1 MKNLIN
7 NFKYRLSFLFVL
19 AVNALVFSQ
28 DWEDGGDPPPPTTHG
43 DGSPASPIDGYIF
56 SQFEGGDDLPPPPE
70 GDGSPASPI
79 DDYIIY
85 LAIVGLFV
93 IYYTYKKSNRLVK
106 N

>member
-1 MKNLIN
+1 MKYLYKISLILTV
-7 NFKYRLSFLFVL
+7 FISFIAN
-19 AVNALVFSQ
+19 AV
-28 DWEDGGDPPPPTTHG
+28 PPCPGCGAG
-43 DGSPASPIDGYIF
+43 DGA
-56 SQFEGGDDLPPPPE
+56 GGVTP
-70 GDGSPASPI
+70 GAPASPI

>member
-1 MKNLIN
+1 MMMNIIN
-7 NFKYRLSFLFVL
+7 NLKYRLSFLFVL
-19 AVNALVFSQ
+19 AVNVL
-28 DWEDGGDPPPPTTHG
+28 
-43 DGSPASPIDGYIF
+43 IF
-56 SQFEGGDDLPPPPE
+56 SQFEGGGNPPPPPE

-79 DDYIIY
+79 DGYIIY

>member
-19 AVNALVFSQ
+19 AVNVL
-28 DWEDGGDPPPPTTHG
+28 
-43 DGSPASPIDGYIF
+43 IF
-56 SQFEGGDDLPPPPE
+56 SQFEGGDPPPPE
-70 GDGSPASPI
+70 GDGSPPASPI
-79 DDYIIY
+79 DGYIIY

>member
-19 AVNALVFSQ
+19 AVNVL
-28 DWEDGGDPPPPTTHG
+28 
-43 DGSPASPIDGYIF
+43 IF
-56 SQFEGGDDLPPPPE
+56 SQFEGGDDPPPPPGGDDPPPPPE

>member
-19 AVNALVFSQ
+19 AVNVL
-28 DWEDGGDPPPPTTHG
+28 
-43 DGSPASPIDGYIF
+43 IF
-56 SQFEGGDDLPPPPE
+56 SQFEGGDPPPPPH
-70 GDGSPASPI
+70 GDGAPASPI
-79 DDYIIY
+79 DGYIIY

>member
-19 AVNALVFSQ
+19 AVNVLVFSQ
-28 DWEDGGDPPPPTTHG
+28 
-43 DGSPASPIDGYIF
+43 
-56 SQFEGGDDLPPPPE
+56 EGGAPPPPE

-79 DDYIIY
+79 DGYIIY

>member
-1 MKNLIN
+1 MKFINKILFLLVNLIY
-7 NFKYRLSFLFVL
+7 FMY
-19 AVNALVFSQ
+19 NAQ
-28 DWEDGGDPPPPTTHG
+28 PPPP
-43 DGSPASPIDGYIF
+43 P
-56 SQFEGGDDLPPPPE
+56 GGGPPGGGGGGVTP
-70 GDGSPASPI
+70 GAPASPI

>member
-1 MKNLIN
+1 MMKYLYKISLILTV
-7 NFKYRLSFLFVL
+7 FISFI
-19 AVNALVFSQ
+19 ANAQ
-28 DWEDGGDPPPPTTHG
+28 PPCPGGG
-43 DGSPASPIDGYIF
+43 A
-56 SQFEGGDDLPPPPE
+56 GGVTP
-70 GDGSPASPI
+70 GAPASPI

>member
-1 MKNLIN
+1 MMMNIIN
-7 NFKYRLSFLFVL
+7 NLKYRLSFLFVL
-19 AVNALVFSQ
+19 AVNVLIFSQ
-28 DWEDGGDPPPPTTHG
+28 IEGGGDP
-43 DGSPASPIDGYIF
+43 
-56 SQFEGGDDLPPPPE
+56 PPPPE

>member
-19 AVNALVFSQ
+19 AVNVL
-28 DWEDGGDPPPPTTHG
+28 
-43 DGSPASPIDGYIF
+43 IF
-56 SQFEGGDDLPPPPE
+56 SQFEGGDDPE
-70 GDGSPASPI
+70 GDGAPASPI

>member
-19 AVNALVFSQ
+19 AVNVLV
-28 DWEDGGDPPPPTTHG
+28 
-43 DGSPASPIDGYIF
+43 F
-56 SQFEGGDDLPPPPE
+56 SQFEGGDDPPPPPE

-79 DDYIIY
+79 DGYIIY

>member
-1 MKNLIN
+1 MKYLYKISLILTV
-7 NFKYRLSFLFVL
+7 FISFI
-19 AVNALVFSQ
+19 ANANPPVPPA
-28 DWEDGGDPPPPTTHG
+28 GGPP
-43 DGSPASPIDGYIF
+43 
-56 SQFEGGDDLPPPPE
+56 GG
-70 GDGSPASPI
+70 GAGGVTSGAPASPI

>member
-1 MKNLIN
+1 MKYLYKISLILTV
-7 NFKYRLSFLFVL
+7 FISFI
-19 AVNALVFSQ
+19 ANAQ
-28 DWEDGGDPPPPTTHG
+28 PPCPGCGAGGTT
-43 DGSPASPIDGYIF
+43 P
-56 SQFEGGDDLPPPPE
+56 GG
-70 GDGSPASPI
+70 PASPI

>member
-1 MKNLIN
+1 MKNLIT

-19 AVNALVFSQ
+19 AVNVL
-28 DWEDGGDPPPPTTHG
+28 
-43 DGSPASPIDGYIF
+43 IF
-56 SQFEGGDDLPPPPE
+56 SQFEGGDPPPPPE

-79 DDYIIY
+79 DGYIIY

>member
-28 DWEDGGDPPPPTTHG
+28 DWEGEDPPLPEPSEG
-43 DGSPASPIDGYIF
+43 DGAPASPIDLY
-56 SQFEGGDDLPPPPE
+56 L
-70 GDGSPASPI
+70 
-79 DDYIIY
+79 IY
-85 LAIVGLFV
+85 LAIAAIFV

>member
-19 AVNALVFSQ
+19 AVNVL
-28 DWEDGGDPPPPTTHG
+28 
-43 DGSPASPIDGYIF
+43 IF
-56 SQFEGGDDLPPPPE
+56 SQFEGGGDPPPPPE
-70 GDGSPASPI
+70 GDGAPASPI
-79 DDYIIY
+79 DGYIIY

>member
-43 DGSPASPIDGYIF
+43 DGSPASPIDGYI
-56 SQFEGGDDLPPPPE
+56 
-70 GDGSPASPI
+70 
-79 DDYIIY
+79 IY

>member
-1 MKNLIN
+1 MKYLYKISLILTV
-7 NFKYRLSFLFVL
+7 FISFI
-19 AVNALVFSQ
+19 ANAQPPCPSGG
-28 DWEDGGDPPPPTTHG
+28 DGG
-43 DGSPASPIDGYIF
+43 
-56 SQFEGGDDLPPPPE
+56 GGA
-70 GDGSPASPI
+70 GGVTSGAPASPI

>member
-19 AVNALVFSQ
+19 AVNVLVFSQ
-28 DWEDGGDPPPPTTHG
+28 DWEGGDPPSPPEG
-43 DGSPASPIDGYIF
+43 DGAPASPIDG
-56 SQFEGGDDLPPPPE
+56 
-70 GDGSPASPI
+70 
-79 DDYIIY
+79 YIIY

>member
-19 AVNALVFSQ
+19 AVNVLVFSEFEG
-28 DWEDGGDPPPPTTHG
+28 DGDPPSPPEG
-43 DGSPASPIDGYIF
+43 DGAPASPIDG
-56 SQFEGGDDLPPPPE
+56 
-70 GDGSPASPI
+70 
-79 DDYIIY
+79 YIIY

>member
-19 AVNALVFSQ
+19 AVNVL
-28 DWEDGGDPPPPTTHG
+28 
-43 DGSPASPIDGYIF
+43 IF
-56 SQFEGGDDLPPPPE
+56 SQFEGGDPPPPE

-79 DDYIIY
+79 DGYIIY
-85 LAIVGLFV
+85 LAIVALFV

>member
-19 AVNALVFSQ
+19 AVNVLVFSQ
-28 DWEDGGDPPPPTTHG
+28 LEGGGDP
-43 DGSPASPIDGYIF
+43 
-56 SQFEGGDDLPPPPE
+56 PPPPE

-85 LAIVGLFV
+85 LAIVALFV

>member
-1 MKNLIN
+1 MMMNIIN
-7 NFKYRLSFLFVL
+7 NLKHKFILLLLFGFSTL
-19 AVNALVFSQ
+19 AYSQ
-28 DWEDGGDPPPPTTHG
+28 
-43 DGSPASPIDGYIF
+43 I
-56 SQFEGGDDLPPPPE
+56 EGGDDPPPPPE

>member
-19 AVNALVFSQ
+19 AVNVL
-28 DWEDGGDPPPPTTHG
+28 
-43 DGSPASPIDGYIF
+43 IF
-56 SQFEGGDDLPPPPE
+56 SQFEGGGDPPPPPE
-70 GDGSPASPI
+70 GDGAPASPI
-79 DDYIIY
+79 DLYLIY

>member
-1 MKNLIN
+1 MKFINKILFLLVNLIY
-7 NFKYRLSFLFVL
+7 FMY
-19 AVNALVFSQ
+19 NAQPPVPPA
-28 DWEDGGDPPPPTTHG
+28 GGGGGGVTPG
-43 DGSPASPIDGYIF
+43 APAS
-56 SQFEGGDDLPPPPE
+56 S
-70 GDGSPASPI
+70 I

>member
-19 AVNALVFSQ
+19 AVNVLVF
-28 DWEDGGDPPPPTTHG
+28 
-43 DGSPASPIDGYIF
+43 
-56 SQFEGGDDLPPPPE
+56 
-70 GDGSPASPI
+70 ASPI